1 MLKDK
6 TLKEVLEDPRI
17 AEISKDAISK
27 WDLSKEDF
35 YTWTLQEIGD
45 KNGWHNLDKGFEIL
59 FKQADRGQYYYRLYS
74 ESECEGHPEKADRN
88 IVYLPSEDKKADER
102 PFIFLIPGGGF
113 VNVWSL
119 TEGWPV
125 AAQFN
130 ELGYHVFILTY
141 QICVEGAAAKSMY
154 DIARAFEI
162 IKANKEK
169 FHVDPDK
176 YITCGFSAGGY
187 VVCLWNTEQG
197 YGFFDLKKP
206 QASFP
211 IYPFVS
217 YSIMRDDDWGD
228 EEDEKDDVCRNSTGV
243 SLDEACNSVFNII
256 GHVQGFPPTAL
267 FATAEDEMVNPEH
280 SKSLAK
286 ALEEAGIKCRLEI
299 GPTGG
304 HGFADGTGMCME
316 GWTKRAI
323 EWYESL

>member
-6 TLKEVLEDPRI
+6 TLKEVLEDSRI

-27 WDLSKEDF
+27 RDLSKEEC
-35 YTWTLQEIGD
+35 YNWTLQEISD
-45 KNGWHNLDKGFEIL
+45 KMGWHNLDKGFEIL
-59 FKQADRGQYYYRLYS
+59 FKQADKGQYYYSLYS
-74 ESECEGHPEKADRN
+74 EKECEGHPEKEGRN

-102 PFIFLIPGGGF
+102 PFILLVPGGGF

-130 ELGYHVFILTY
+130 ELGYHVIILTY
-141 QICVEGAAAKSMY
+141 QICVDGSAVKAMS

-162 IKANKEK
+162 IKAHRDKLRVN
-169 FHVDPDK
+169 PDR

-187 VVCLWNTEQG
+187 AVCLWNTEKG
-197 YGFFDLKKP
+197 YSFFGINKP
-206 QASFP
+206 EASFP

-217 YSIMRDDDWGD
+217 YSLMQAEDWED
-228 EEDEKDDVCRNSTGV
+228 EEAEKEDVSMSSTGV
-243 SLDEACNSVFNII
+243 SLEEACNSVFNII
-256 GHVQGFPPTAL
+256 GYVEGFPPTAL
-267 FATAEDEMVNPEH
+267 FATAEDELVDPDH
-280 SKSLAK
+280 SRKLAEALK
-286 ALEEAGIKCRLEI
+286 AAGIKCRLEI

-304 HGFADGTGMCME
+304 HGFADGSGMCMD

-323 EWYESL
+323 EWYENL